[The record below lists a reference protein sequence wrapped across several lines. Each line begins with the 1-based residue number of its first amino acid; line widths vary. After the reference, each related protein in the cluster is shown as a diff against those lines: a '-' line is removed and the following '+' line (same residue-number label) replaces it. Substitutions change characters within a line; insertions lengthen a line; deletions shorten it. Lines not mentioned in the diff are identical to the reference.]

1 MTVPLDAPVDAR
13 DRVARLAAE
22 MAADADVLGRDLAA
36 HVRAQVPELGDD
48 EEMRDAT
55 DANGVA
61 HVGAMATLLR
71 FGVADEGIVASGEAL
86 GFARMVVHRGV
97 GLPTL
102 LRCYHVGQVK
112 LWHQLADDLFTGI
125 EDADELRAVVMWST
139 DFVAGYLD
147 AVREQ
152 AVMAYTEEHDR
163 WSRSS
168 TAIRERAIRRILSGE
183 LDDPEAAG
191 RELRHDLG
199 RHHLALHLASET
211 PDPAGLEAAAV
222 ALAARLGAS
231 RPLTLTAMTGALWA
245 WVSAHEP
252 IDPAPLD
259 ATALPADVT
268 VAAGTSGYGL
278 PGFRASHDRAQ
289 RAARVARLT
298 GQRIACYQDVAFLS
312 ALTADE
318 PAARAFAQGELGALT
333 EAGPE
338 LQATLL
344 AFLETGASHKRAALM
359 LGVHEKTVVGRV
371 RRAEELLGRP
381 VTGRR
386 AAVEAA
392 LRIHDALS

>member
-1 MTVPLDAPVDAR
+1 MTVTLDAPADAR
-13 DRVARLAAE
+13 DRVALLATAMTE
-22 MAADADVLGRDLAA
+22 NVETLGHELAA
-36 HVRAQVPELGDD
+36 HVRGQVPELGDD
-48 EEMRDAT
+48 PEMREAT

-61 HVGAMATLLR
+61 HVGAMAALLR
-71 FGVADEGIVASGEAL
+71 YGVADDGIVASGEAL

-112 LWHQLADDLFTGI
+112 LWHQLADDLFAGI
-125 EDADELRAVVMWST
+125 EDADALREVVRWST
-139 DFVAGYLD
+139 DFVAAYLD

-163 WSRSS
+163 WSRSN

-183 LDDPEAAG
+183 LDDTESAG
-191 RELRHDLG
+191 RELRHDL
-199 RHHLALHLASET
+199 RRNHLALHLVSDT
-211 PDPAGLEAAAV
+211 PDPAGLEATAA
-222 ALAARLGAS
+222 ALAAQLGAS

-252 IDPAPLD
+252 IDPAL
-259 ATALPADVT
+259 LPGMAVPPSVT
-268 VAAGTSGYGL
+268 LAAGTPGFGL
-278 PGFRASHDRAQ
+278 PGFRSSHDRAL

-298 GQRIACYQDVAFLS
+298 GRRVTSYDEVAFLD

-318 PAARAFAQGELGALT
+318 AAARAFAASELGALAD
-333 EAGPE
+333 AGPE
-338 LQATLL
+338 LRATLL
-344 AFLETGASHKRAALM
+344 TFLETGASHKRAALA

-371 RRAEELLGRP
+371 RRAEGLLGRP
-381 VTGRR
+381 LTGRR

-392 LRIHDALS
+392 LRIHDTLS